1 MLLIRHIEPISVIK
15 LDPDGP
21 IPSIPHSSDLWT
33 IARTRD
39 ELSLVCATKSTPLA
53 GVLSHEDGWCAFRVA
68 GTMEFTLTGIIARI
82 SDPIARAG
90 LGIFVVSTFDT
101 DYILI
106 KDHDARAAIEAWRGH
121 GIDVTDP
128 LVETARLLLVDLD
141 EEVRQIANK
150 SRDNRVWVEDY
161 PTEGDVL
168 IARLAL
174 EVTESLQENPPSKFQ
189 IRLRSTGEAI
199 GGIGF
204 KADHNSDDLIG
215 TEIGYGIA
223 QSQQGKGFGTEA
235 VAGIIKLAHQRG
247 IISLLAETDPD
258 NFASQKVLLNNGFSE
273 LTKSE
278 QGIWWTRSL

>member
-33 IARTRD
+33 VARTRD
-39 ELSLVCATKSTPLA
+39 ELSLVCATKSAPLA
-53 GVLSHEDGWCAFRVA
+53 GVLSHENGWCAFRVA
-68 GTMEFTLTGIIARI
+68 GTMEFTLTGIVARI
-82 SDPIARAG
+82 SDPIARAE

-121 GIDVTDP
+121 GIDVTEP
-128 LVETARLLLVDLD
+128 LVETARLILVDLG
-141 EEVRQIANK
+141 EEVNQIANN
-150 SRDNRVWVEDY
+150 NRENKYWVADY

-168 IARLAL
+168 IARLEL
-174 EVTESLQENPPSKFQ
+174 EVTEPSLGSSPSKFQ
-189 IRLRSTGEAI
+189 IRLRSTGDAI

-204 KADHNSDDLIG
+204 KADHDSDHLMG

-223 QSQQGKGFGTEA
+223 QSQQGKGFGAEA
-235 VAGIIKLAHQRG
+235 VAGIIELAHQRG
-247 IISLLAETDPD
+247 ITTLLAETDPD

>member
-33 IARTRD
+33 VARTRD
-39 ELSLVCATKSTPLA
+39 ELSLVCATKSAPLA
-53 GVLSHEDGWCAFRVA
+53 GVLSHENGWCAFRVA
-68 GTMEFTLTGIIARI
+68 GTMEFTLTGIVARI
-82 SDPIARAG
+82 SDPIARAE

-121 GIDVTDP
+121 GIDVTEP
-128 LVETARLLLVDLD
+128 LVETARLILVDLG
-141 EEVRQIANK
+141 EEVNQIANNN
-150 SRDNRVWVEDY
+150 RDNKYWVADY

-168 IARLAL
+168 IARLEL
-174 EVTESLQENPPSKFQ
+174 EVTEPSLGSSPSKFQ
-189 IRLRSTGEAI
+189 IRLRSTGDAI

-204 KADHNSDDLIG
+204 KADHDSDHLMG

-223 QSQQGKGFGTEA
+223 QSQQGKGFGAEA
-235 VAGIIKLAHQRG
+235 VAGIIELAHQRG
-247 IISLLAETDPD
+247 ITTLLAETDPD